1 MLQVHLFFSKGNNT
15 ILNIF
20 CIDKGLYKLDY
31 SNFCREKNI
40 FSSSISLWLK
50 EFVFP
55 DYDDIYY
62 LYNSKNSMDKPKGLF
77 SDYK

>member
-31 SNFCREKNI
+31 FNSCREKNI
-40 FSSSISLWLK
+40 FFSSISL
-50 EFVFP
+50 
-55 DYDDIYY
+55 
-62 LYNSKNSMDKPKGLF
+62 
-77 SDYK
+77 